1 MIKIKSFS
9 LEFLGYIRKHVG
21 IHLYLFIIMN
31 AFIGILDGLG
41 IAMFIPLLAATSGDI
56 DNFDSLGNLKY
67 FTDGLQEIGIQLN
80 FESVLI
86 VMIVLFVLKGT
97 LTYIRYIYSARI
109 RLFVIKR
116 MRFTLIKK
124 LRKVSYNG
132 YTQYAPGKIQ
142 NALTV
147 QVERMVQAMN
157 FCFQAIQS
165 AVMLVTYVFLAFLS
179 NWQFAILV
187 AIGGVISN
195 FVYKYINKA
204 TKDAA
209 RKLTL
214 TGNTFNSYIIQVLS
228 NFKYLKTT
236 NYISKFNKK
245 IEKNILKTQHLEY
258 KIQKLNAFA
267 ESAREP
273 ITVIVIVAV
282 IFIQVSLRQ
291 TPFASIMVSLVYFYR
306 ALVYLTSAQGF
317 GNLFV
322 NNSTG
327 YEAIMTVFKE
337 FDTDSEAKQEP
348 IKIPEL
354 KSIDLK
360 RIDLSFGEK
369 HILKNLLLH
378 INGKETIALVG
389 ESGAGKTTLANVIC
403 GLTKP
408 DSGDIFI
415 NNKKLE
421 TNHLDSFRKKV
432 GYITQDPVIFD
443 DTIFNNVT
451 FWDEKTPENLKRFW
465 ACIELVA
472 LTGFMNDLDKK
483 EDSPL
488 GSNGVLVSGGQKQ
501 RISIARELYKDIELL
516 IMDEATS
523 ALDSETENYIKENIE
538 RLQGKY
544 TMVIIA
550 HRLSTIKHADSIYV
564 MEKGEII
571 EHGNYNE
578 LYQQN
583 GKFKQMVD
591 LQDLNNQ

>member
-1 MIKIKSFS
+1 M
-9 LEFLGYIRKHVG
+9 
-21 IHLYLFIIMN
+21 
-31 AFIGILDGLG
+31 
-41 IAMFIPLLAATSGDI
+41 
-56 DNFDSLGNLKY
+56 
-67 FTDGLQEIGIQLN
+67 
-80 FESVLI
+80 
-86 VMIVLFVLKGT
+86 
-97 LTYIRYIYSARI
+97 
-109 RLFVIKR
+109 
-116 MRFTLIKK
+116 
-124 LRKVSYNG
+124 
-132 YTQYAPGKIQ
+132 
-142 NALTV
+142 
-147 QVERMVQAMN
+147 
-157 FCFQAIQS
+157 
-165 AVMLVTYVFLAFLS
+165 
-179 NWQFAILV
+179 
-187 AIGGVISN
+187 
-195 FVYKYINKA
+195 
-204 TKDAA
+204 
-209 RKLTL
+209 
-214 TGNTFNSYIIQVLS
+214 
-228 NFKYLKTT
+228 
-236 NYISKFNKK
+236 
-245 IEKNILKTQHLEY
+245 
-258 KIQKLNAFA
+258 
-267 ESAREP
+267 
-273 ITVIVIVAV
+273 
-282 IFIQVSLRQ
+282 
-291 TPFASIMVSLVYFYR
+291 
-306 ALVYLTSAQGF
+306 
-317 GNLFV
+317 
-322 NNSTG
+322 
-327 YEAIMTVFKE
+327 
-337 FDTDSEAKQEP
+337 
-348 IKIPEL
+348 
-354 KSIDLK
+354 
-360 RIDLSFGEK
+360 
-369 HILKNLLLH
+369 
-378 INGKETIALVG
+378 
-389 ESGAGKTTLANVIC
+389 C